1 MQLLGTRL
9 ALLLRRLSLLLSL
22 SPGLRIF
29 FCFFGGHVMAHYTA
43 TGCAEH
49 RMTTADKVTPHT
61 PDGRAF
67 KATRGIGLG
76 NS

>member
-1 MQLLGTRL
+1 
-9 ALLLRRLSLLLSL
+9 LLRRLSLLLGL
-22 SPGLRIF
+22 RLGLRIF
-29 FCFFGGHVMAHYTA
+29 FCFFASHVMAHYTA

-49 RMTTADKVTPHT
+49 RMTAADKVAPHT